1 MMTEL
6 ALKMVYTFLVMS
18 LVASAGTEAIS
29 SISKWRADMLLR
41 GMKAMLNDPNFT
53 GLAREIY
60 NHPLINPRA
69 TGTATMEAQLRTR
82 PSYIEP
88 RFFATALVEICGLAQ
103 GDSIETLEDKIRNKV
118 ADKQLQDTLFAGIR
132 RAKGNLDQF
141 QAELIEWFNFAS
153 DRIKGS
159 YTRRTQ
165 LSNFLIA
172 LVLSVIF
179 NVMPFPIAPQTDGHG
194 PSFVWVFILLGW
206 LVTAVSTL
214 FGAAFWFG
222 LLQKITN
229 VKGAG
234 AAPDKSGTPS
244 ATPSAS
250 PAAATPVATQPDQEI
265 QRLAADLKAERE
277 RTDDLQQKLVD
288 VMMDSARAGAERDAI
303 KAEIQRLSNLI
314 DRLIDRGASRPG
326 ATE

>member
-18 LVASAGTEAIS
+18 LIASAGTEAIS
-29 SISKWRADMLLR
+29 SIFKWRADMLFQ
-41 GMKAMLNDPNFT
+41 GMKAILKDPNFT

-60 NHPLINPRA
+60 NHPFINPRA
-69 TGTATMEAQLRTR
+69 TGTATTEAQLRTP
-82 PSYIEP
+82 PSYIDP
-88 RFFATALVEICGLAQ
+88 KFFATALVELCGLTE
-103 GDSIETLEDKIRNKV
+103 GDSIDTAEDKVKTKI
-118 ADKQLQDTLFAGIR
+118 ADKKLQDMLIAGIR

-141 QAELIEWFNFAS
+141 QVEIIEWFNFAS
-153 DRIKGS
+153 NRIKGS

-172 LVLSVIF
+172 LVLSVVF
-179 NVMPFPIAPQTDGHG
+179 DVMPFPIAPQTDAQG
-194 PSFVWVFILLGW
+194 PSFTWVLIVLGW
-206 LVTAVSTL
+206 LLTAVSTL

-234 AAPDKSGTPS
+234 ATPDKSGTPS
-244 ATPSAS
+244 AVSS
-250 PAAATPVATQPDQEI
+250 ATPTAAPADREI

-277 RTDDLQQKLVD
+277 RTDDLQQKLVE
-288 VMMDSARAGAERDAI
+288 VMMDGARAGAESDAI

-314 DRLIDRGASRPG
+314 DRLIDRGT
-326 ATE
+326 AT